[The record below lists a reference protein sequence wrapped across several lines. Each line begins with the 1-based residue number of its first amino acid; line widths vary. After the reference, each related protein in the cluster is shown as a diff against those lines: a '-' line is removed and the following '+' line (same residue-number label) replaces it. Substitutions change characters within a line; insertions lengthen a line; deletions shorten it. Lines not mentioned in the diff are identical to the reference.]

1 MAVSTVSDMAAKQR
15 DATAEHS
22 RRRVWLRRL
31 GPFVPIAALAIIAA
45 LTVDGFG
52 TTPNLIA
59 VVQASAITG
68 IAAIGTAAITI
79 SGKFVSLAI
88 EQQAVTAAY
97 VFAATVS
104 AGQPVLLAL
113 VLAFAVA
120 IILGLVQGYLVSRG
134 LNPIVTTLAFGS
146 ALFGSVVML
155 ADNRTITLSPNPIA
169 WLGGGTTFGIPNQA
183 IIFVVLLVL
192 GSLFLSRTKL
202 GRQMV
207 LTGANPKAANLIGV
221 PTRRIVMIAFVAAAL
236 TAALVGILV
245 VGQVS
250 QAKSDM
256 FRGLT
261 IDVVAA
267 ILVGG
272 IAIQGGE
279 GQLWRAGFGA
289 IVLTM
294 LGNIMLLLGIDAGV
308 RDLLKGLLAAGVL
321 LSMRLL
327 KARGS

>member
-1 MAVSTVSDMAAKQR
+1 MSAKQQGANGAQGMGR
-15 DATAEHS
+15 I
-22 RRRVWLRRL
+22 WLKRL
-31 GPFVPIAALAIIAA
+31 GPFLPIIALALIAS

-104 AGQPVLLAL
+104 AGQPVVLAFA
-113 VLAFAVA
+113 LAFAVA
-120 IILGLVQGYLVSRG
+120 ILLGLVQGYLVSRG

-146 ALFGSVVML
+146 ALFGTVVML

-169 WLGGGTTFGIPNQA
+169 WLGGGTTFGVPNQA
-183 IIFVVLLVL
+183 IIFIILLVL
-192 GSLFLSRTKL
+192 GSLFLSRTRL

-207 LTGANPKAANLIGV
+207 LTGANPKAADLIGV
-221 PTRRIVMIAFVAAAL
+221 PTRRIIMIAFVAAAL

-308 RDLLKGLLAAGVL
+308 RDLLKGLLAAAVL
-321 LSMRLL
+321 LSMKLL
-327 KARGS
+327 KARNP

>member
-1 MAVSTVSDMAAKQR
+1 MAVSSVNDMSAKQQGANGAQGMGR
-15 DATAEHS
+15 I
-22 RRRVWLRRL
+22 WLKRL
-31 GPFVPIAALAIIAA
+31 GPFLPIIALAVIAS
-45 LTVDGFG
+45 LTIDGFG

-97 VFAATVS
+97 VFAAAVS
-104 AGQPVLLAL
+104 AGQPAVLAFA
-113 VLAFAVA
+113 LAFAVA
-120 IILGLVQGYLVSRG
+120 IVLGLIQGYLVSRG

-146 ALFGSVVML
+146 ALFGTVVML

-169 WLGGGTTFGIPNQA
+169 WLGGGTTFGVPNQA
-183 IIFVVLLVL
+183 IIFIILLVL
-192 GSLFLSRTKL
+192 GSLFLSRTRL

-207 LTGANPKAANLIGV
+207 LTGANPKAADLIGV
-221 PTRRIVMIAFVAAAL
+221 PTRRIIMIAFVAAAL

-308 RDLLKGLLAAGVL
+308 RDLLKGLLAAAVL
-321 LSMRLL
+321 LSMKLL
-327 KARGS
+327 KARNP

>member
-1 MAVSTVSDMAAKQR
+1 MAAKQR

-22 RRRVWLRRL
+22 RRRVWLRRV

>member
-1 MAVSTVSDMAAKQR
+1 MSAKQQGANGAQGMGR
-15 DATAEHS
+15 I
-22 RRRVWLRRL
+22 WLKRL
-31 GPFVPIAALAIIAA
+31 GPFLPIIALAVIAS

-104 AGQPVLLAL
+104 AGQPVILAFA
-113 VLAFAVA
+113 LAFAVA
-120 IILGLVQGYLVSRG
+120 IVLGLVQGYLVSRG

-146 ALFGSVVML
+146 ALFGTVVML

-169 WLGGGTTFGIPNQA
+169 WLGGGTTFGVPNQA
-183 IIFVVLLVL
+183 IIFIILLVL
-192 GSLFLSRTKL
+192 GSLFLSRTRL

-207 LTGANPKAANLIGV
+207 LTGANPKAADLIGV
-221 PTRRIVMIAFVAAAL
+221 PTRRIIMIAFVAAAL

-308 RDLLKGLLAAGVL
+308 RDLLKGLLAAVVL
-321 LSMRLL
+321 LSMKLL
-327 KARGS
+327 KARNP

>member
-1 MAVSTVSDMAAKQR
+1 MAVSSVSDMSAKQQGANGAQGMGR
-15 DATAEHS
+15 I
-22 RRRVWLRRL
+22 WLKRL
-31 GPFVPIAALAIIAA
+31 GPFLPIIALAVIAS

-104 AGQPVLLAL
+104 AGQPVVLAFA
-113 VLAFAVA
+113 LAFAVA
-120 IILGLVQGYLVSRG
+120 IVLGLVQGYLVSRG

-146 ALFGSVVML
+146 ALFGTVVML

-169 WLGGGTTFGIPNQA
+169 WLGGGTTFGVPNQA
-183 IIFVVLLVL
+183 IIFIILLVL
-192 GSLFLSRTKL
+192 GSLFLSRTRL

-207 LTGANPKAANLIGV
+207 LTGTNPKAADLIGV
-221 PTRRIVMIAFVAAAL
+221 PTRRIIMIAFVAAAL

-308 RDLLKGLLAAGVL
+308 RDLLKGLLAAAVL
-321 LSMRLL
+321 LSMKLL
-327 KARGS
+327 KARNP

>member
-1 MAVSTVSDMAAKQR
+1 MAANQR
-15 DATAEHS
+15 NAATEHS
-22 RRRVWLRRL
+22 RARTWLRTL
-31 GPFVPIAALAIIAA
+31 GPFVPIAVLAAIAA

-104 AGQPVLLAL
+104 AGQPVLLAFA
-113 VLAFAVA
+113 LAFAVA
-120 IILGLVQGYLVSRG
+120 IILGLIQGYLVSRG

-146 ALFGSVVML
+146 ALFGTVVML
-155 ADNRTITLSPNPIA
+155 ADNRTITLSPNPIS

-192 GSLFLSRTKL
+192 GSLFLSRTKM

-207 LTGANPKAANLIGV
+207 LTGANPRAAALVGV
-221 PTRRIVMIAFVAAAL
+221 PTRRIVMVAFVAAAL

>member
-1 MAVSTVSDMAAKQR
+1 MAVSSVSDMSAKQQGANGAQGMGR
-15 DATAEHS
+15 I
-22 RRRVWLRRL
+22 WLKRL
-31 GPFVPIAALAIIAA
+31 GPFLPIIALAIIAS

-104 AGQPVLLAL
+104 AGQPVVLAFA
-113 VLAFAVA
+113 LAFAVA
-120 IILGLVQGYLVSRG
+120 IVLGLVQGYLVSRG

-146 ALFGSVVML
+146 ALFGTVVML

-169 WLGGGTTFGIPNQA
+169 WLGGGTTFGVPNQA
-183 IIFVVLLVL
+183 IIFIILLVL
-192 GSLFLSRTKL
+192 GSLFLSRTRL

-207 LTGANPKAANLIGV
+207 LTGANPKAADLIGV
-221 PTRRIVMIAFVAAAL
+221 PTRRIIMIAFVAAAL

-308 RDLLKGLLAAGVL
+308 RDLLKGLLAAAVL
-321 LSMRLL
+321 LSMKLL
-327 KARGS
+327 KARNP

>member
-1 MAVSTVSDMAAKQR
+1 MAVSSVSDMSAKQQGANGAQGMGR
-15 DATAEHS
+15 I
-22 RRRVWLRRL
+22 WLKRL
-31 GPFVPIAALAIIAA
+31 GPFLPIIALAVIAS

-104 AGQPVLLAL
+104 AGQPVVLAFA
-113 VLAFAVA
+113 LAFAVA
-120 IILGLVQGYLVSRG
+120 IVLGLVQGYLVSRG

-146 ALFGSVVML
+146 ALFGTVVML

-169 WLGGGTTFGIPNQA
+169 WLGGGTTFGVPNQA
-183 IIFVVLLVL
+183 IIFIILLVL
-192 GSLFLSRTKL
+192 GSLFLARTRL

-207 LTGANPKAANLIGV
+207 LTGANPKAADLIGV
-221 PTRRIVMIAFVAAAL
+221 PTRRIIMIAFVAAAL

-308 RDLLKGLLAAGVL
+308 RDLLKGLLAAAVL
-321 LSMRLL
+321 LSMKLL
-327 KARGS
+327 KARNP

>member
-1 MAVSTVSDMAAKQR
+1 MSAKQQGANGAQGMGR
-15 DATAEHS
+15 I
-22 RRRVWLRRL
+22 WLKRL
-31 GPFVPIAALAIIAA
+31 GPFLPIIALAAIAS

-104 AGQPVLLAL
+104 AGQPVVLAFA
-113 VLAFAVA
+113 LAFAVA
-120 IILGLVQGYLVSRG
+120 IVLGLVQGYLVSRG

-146 ALFGSVVML
+146 ALFGTVVML

-169 WLGGGTTFGIPNQA
+169 WLGGGTTFGVPNQA
-183 IIFVVLLVL
+183 IIFIILLVL
-192 GSLFLSRTKL
+192 GSLFLSRTRL

-207 LTGANPKAANLIGV
+207 LTGANPKAADLIGV
-221 PTRRIVMIAFVAAAL
+221 PTRRIIMIAFVAAAL

-308 RDLLKGLLAAGVL
+308 RDLLKGLLAAAVL
-321 LSMRLL
+321 LSMKLL
-327 KARGS
+327 KARNP

>member
-1 MAVSTVSDMAAKQR
+1 MAVSSVSDMSAKQQGANGAQGMGR
-15 DATAEHS
+15 I
-22 RRRVWLRRL
+22 WLKRL
-31 GPFVPIAALAIIAA
+31 GPFLPIIALAVIAS

-104 AGQPVLLAL
+104 AGQPVVLAFA
-113 VLAFAVA
+113 LAFAVA
-120 IILGLVQGYLVSRG
+120 IVLGLVQGYLVSRG

-146 ALFGSVVML
+146 ALFGTVVML

-169 WLGGGTTFGIPNQA
+169 WLGGGTTFGVPNQA
-183 IIFVVLLVL
+183 IIFIILLVL
-192 GSLFLSRTKL
+192 GSLFLSRTRL

-207 LTGANPKAANLIGV
+207 LTGANPKAADLIGV
-221 PTRRIVMIAFVAAAL
+221 PTRRIIMIAFVAAAL

-308 RDLLKGLLAAGVL
+308 RDLLKGLLAAAVL
-321 LSMRLL
+321 LSMKLL
-327 KARGS
+327 KARNP

>member
-1 MAVSTVSDMAAKQR
+1 MAVSSVSDMSAKQQGANGAQGMGR
-15 DATAEHS
+15 I
-22 RRRVWLRRL
+22 WLKRL
-31 GPFVPIAALAIIAA
+31 GPFLPIIALAVIAS
-45 LTVDGFG
+45 LTVDDFG

-104 AGQPVLLAL
+104 AGQPVVLAFA
-113 VLAFAVA
+113 LAFAVA
-120 IILGLVQGYLVSRG
+120 IVLGLVQGYLVSRG

-146 ALFGSVVML
+146 ALFGTVVML

-169 WLGGGTTFGIPNQA
+169 WLGGGTTFGVPNQA
-183 IIFVVLLVL
+183 IIFIILLVL
-192 GSLFLSRTKL
+192 GSLFLSRTRL

-207 LTGANPKAANLIGV
+207 LTGANPKAADLIGV
-221 PTRRIVMIAFVAAAL
+221 PTRRIIMIAFVAAAL

-308 RDLLKGLLAAGVL
+308 RDLLKGLLAAAVL
-321 LSMRLL
+321 LSMKLL
-327 KARGS
+327 KARNP

>member
-22 RRRVWLRRL
+22 RRRVWLRRV

>member
-1 MAVSTVSDMAAKQR
+1 MSAKQQGANGALGMGR
-15 DATAEHS
+15 I
-22 RRRVWLRRL
+22 WLKRL
-31 GPFVPIAALAIIAA
+31 GPFLPIIALAVIAS

-104 AGQPVLLAL
+104 AGQPVVLAFA
-113 VLAFAVA
+113 LAFAVA
-120 IILGLVQGYLVSRG
+120 IVLGLVQGYLVSRG

-146 ALFGSVVML
+146 ALFGTVVML

-169 WLGGGTTFGIPNQA
+169 WLGGGTTFGVPNQA
-183 IIFVVLLVL
+183 IIFIILLVL
-192 GSLFLSRTKL
+192 GSLFLSRTRL

-207 LTGANPKAANLIGV
+207 LTGANPKAADLIGV
-221 PTRRIVMIAFVAAAL
+221 PTRRIIMIAFVAAAL

-308 RDLLKGLLAAGVL
+308 RDLLKGLLAAAVL
-321 LSMRLL
+321 LSMKLL
-327 KARGS
+327 KARNP

>member
-1 MAVSTVSDMAAKQR
+1 MAVSSVNDMSAKQQGANGAQGMGR
-15 DATAEHS
+15 I
-22 RRRVWLRRL
+22 WLKRL
-31 GPFVPIAALAIIAA
+31 GPFLPIIALAIIAS

-104 AGQPVLLAL
+104 AGQPVVLAFA
-113 VLAFAVA
+113 LAFAVA
-120 IILGLVQGYLVSRG
+120 IVLGLVQGYLVSRG

-146 ALFGSVVML
+146 ALFGIVVML

-169 WLGGGTTFGIPNQA
+169 WLGGGTTFGVPNQA
-183 IIFVVLLVL
+183 IIFIILLVL
-192 GSLFLSRTKL
+192 GSLFLSRTRL

-207 LTGANPKAANLIGV
+207 LTGANPKAADLIGV
-221 PTRRIVMIAFVAAAL
+221 PTRRIIMIAFVAAAI

-308 RDLLKGLLAAGVL
+308 RDLLKGLLAAAVL
-321 LSMRLL
+321 LSMKLL
-327 KARGS
+327 KARNP

>member
-1 MAVSTVSDMAAKQR
+1 MVASNVNDVAASKR
-15 DATAEHS
+15 PVVAEHGTG
-22 RRRVWLRRL
+22 RVWLRRL
-31 GPFVPIAALAIIAA
+31 GPFLPIAVLAGVAA
-45 LTVDGFG
+45 LTIDGFG
-52 TTPNLIA
+52 TAPNLIA

-97 VFAATVS
+97 VFAAAIT
-104 AGQPVLLAL
+104 AGQPVPVAF
-113 VLAFAVA
+113 VLAFATA
-120 IILGLVQGYLVSRG
+120 IALGAAQGYLVSRG

-146 ALFGSVVML
+146 ALFGTVVML
-155 ADNRTITLSPNPIA
+155 ADNRTITLSPNPIS
-169 WLGGGTTFGIPNQA
+169 WLGGGRAFGIPNQA

-192 GSLFLSRTKL
+192 GSFFLSRTKL

-207 LTGANPKAANLIGV
+207 LTGANPRAADLIGI
-221 PTRRIVMIAFVAAAL
+221 PTRRIIIIAFIAAAF

-308 RDLLKGLLAAGVL
+308 RELMKGLLAGGVL
-321 LSMRLL
+321 LSMTLL
-327 KARGS
+327 KARSP

>member
-1 MAVSTVSDMAAKQR
+1 MAVSSVSDMSAKQQGANGAQGMGR
-15 DATAEHS
+15 I
-22 RRRVWLRRL
+22 WLKRL
-31 GPFVPIAALAIIAA
+31 GPFLPIIALAVIAS

-104 AGQPVLLAL
+104 AGQPVVLAFA
-113 VLAFAVA
+113 LAFAVA
-120 IILGLVQGYLVSRG
+120 IVLGLVQGYLVSRG

-146 ALFGSVVML
+146 ALFGTVVML

-169 WLGGGTTFGIPNQA
+169 WLGGGTTFGVPNQA
-183 IIFVVLLVL
+183 IIFIILLVL
-192 GSLFLSRTKL
+192 GSLFLSRTRL

-207 LTGANPKAANLIGV
+207 LTGANPKAADLIGV
-221 PTRRIVMIAFVAAAL
+221 PTRRIIMIAFVAAAL
-236 TAALVGILV
+236 TAALVGIHV

-308 RDLLKGLLAAGVL
+308 RDLLKGLLAAAVL
-321 LSMRLL
+321 LSMKLL
-327 KARGS
+327 KARNP

>member
-1 MAVSTVSDMAAKQR
+1 MSAKQQGANGAQGMGR
-15 DATAEHS
+15 I
-22 RRRVWLRRL
+22 WLKRL
-31 GPFVPIAALAIIAA
+31 GPFLPIIALAVIAS

-104 AGQPVLLAL
+104 AGQPVVLAFA
-113 VLAFAVA
+113 LAFAVA
-120 IILGLVQGYLVSRG
+120 IVLGLVQGYLVSRG

-146 ALFGSVVML
+146 ALFGTVVML

-169 WLGGGTTFGIPNQA
+169 WLGGGTTFGVPNQA
-183 IIFVVLLVL
+183 IIFIILLVL
-192 GSLFLSRTKL
+192 GSLFLSRTRL

-207 LTGANPKAANLIGV
+207 LTGANPKAADLIGV
-221 PTRRIVMIAFVAAAL
+221 PTRRIIMIAFVAAAL

-308 RDLLKGLLAAGVL
+308 RDLLKGLLAAAVL
-321 LSMRLL
+321 LSMKLL
-327 KARGS
+327 KARNP

>member
-1 MAVSTVSDMAAKQR
+1 MAVSSVNDMSAKQQGANGAQGMGR
-15 DATAEHS
+15 I
-22 RRRVWLRRL
+22 WLKRL
-31 GPFVPIAALAIIAA
+31 GPFLPIIALAVIAS

-104 AGQPVLLAL
+104 AGQPVVLAFA
-113 VLAFAVA
+113 LAFAVA
-120 IILGLVQGYLVSRG
+120 IVLGLVQGYLVSRG

-146 ALFGSVVML
+146 ALFGTVVML

-169 WLGGGTTFGIPNQA
+169 WLGGGTTFGVPNQA
-183 IIFVVLLVL
+183 IIFIILLVL
-192 GSLFLSRTKL
+192 GSLFLSRTRL

-207 LTGANPKAANLIGV
+207 LTGANPKAADLIGV
-221 PTRRIVMIAFVAAAL
+221 PTRRIIIIAFVAAAL

-308 RDLLKGLLAAGVL
+308 RDLLKGLLAAAVL
-321 LSMRLL
+321 LSMKLL
-327 KARGS
+327 KARNP

>member
-1 MAVSTVSDMAAKQR
+1 MSAKQQGANGAQGMGR
-15 DATAEHS
+15 I
-22 RRRVWLRRL
+22 WLKRL
-31 GPFVPIAALAIIAA
+31 GPFLPIIALAIIAS

-104 AGQPVLLAL
+104 AGQPVVLAFA
-113 VLAFAVA
+113 LAFAVA
-120 IILGLVQGYLVSRG
+120 IVLGLVQGYLVSRG

-146 ALFGSVVML
+146 ALFGTVVML

-169 WLGGGTTFGIPNQA
+169 WLGGGTTFGVPNQA
-183 IIFVVLLVL
+183 IIFIILLVL
-192 GSLFLSRTKL
+192 GSLFLSRTRL

-207 LTGANPKAANLIGV
+207 LTGANPKAADLIGV
-221 PTRRIVMIAFVAAAL
+221 PTRRIIMIAFVAAAL

-308 RDLLKGLLAAGVL
+308 RDLLKGLLAAAVL
-321 LSMRLL
+321 LSMKLL
-327 KARGS
+327 KARNP

>member
-1 MAVSTVSDMAAKQR
+1 MTEAGTTARGSAPDRSAVQ
-15 DATAEHS
+15 
-22 RRRVWLRRL
+22 VWLRRAA
-31 GPFVPIAALAIIAA
+31 PFVPIVALAVIAS
-45 LTVDGFG
+45 LTIEGFG

-79 SGKFVSLAI
+79 TGKFVSLSI
-88 EQQAVTAAY
+88 EQQAVTAAF
-97 VFAATVS
+97 VFAASVT
-104 AGQPVLLAL
+104 AGYPVAIGFLLAF
-113 VLAFAVA
+113 LAA
-120 IILGLVQGYLVSRG
+120 ILLGLAQGYLVSRG

-146 ALFGSVVML
+146 ALFGTVVWL

-169 WLGGGTTFGIPNQA
+169 WLGGATTFGIPNQA

-192 GSLFLSRTKL
+192 GSLFLSRTRL

-207 LTGANPKAANLIGV
+207 LTGANPKAAELMGV
-221 PTRRIVMIAFVAAAL
+221 PTRRIIMIAFVAAAL

-308 RDLLKGLLAAGVL
+308 RELMKGLLAAAVL
-321 LSMRLL
+321 LSMTLL
-327 KARGS
+327 RARA

>member
-1 MAVSTVSDMAAKQR
+1 MAVSSVSDMSAKQQGANGAQGMGR
-15 DATAEHS
+15 I
-22 RRRVWLRRL
+22 WLKRL
-31 GPFVPIAALAIIAA
+31 GPFLPIIALALIAS

-104 AGQPVLLAL
+104 AGQPVVLAFA
-113 VLAFAVA
+113 LAFAVA
-120 IILGLVQGYLVSRG
+120 IVLGLVQGYLVSRG

-146 ALFGSVVML
+146 ALFGTVVML

-169 WLGGGTTFGIPNQA
+169 WLGGGTTFGVPNQA
-183 IIFVVLLVL
+183 IIFIILLVL
-192 GSLFLSRTKL
+192 GSLFLSRTRL

-207 LTGANPKAANLIGV
+207 LTGANPKAADLIGV
-221 PTRRIVMIAFVAAAL
+221 PTRRIIMIAFVAAAL

-308 RDLLKGLLAAGVL
+308 RDLLKGLLAAAVL
-321 LSMRLL
+321 LSMKLL
-327 KARGS
+327 KARNP

>member
-1 MAVSTVSDMAAKQR
+1 MADLTVNDASTRQGSAHPAKGSGR
-15 DATAEHS
+15 A
-22 RRRVWLRRL
+22 WLRRSA
-31 GPFVPIAALAIIAA
+31 PFLPILALAGAAA

-52 TTPNLIA
+52 TAPNLIA

-97 VFAATVS
+97 IFAAAVS
-104 AGQPVLLAL
+104 AGAPVLVAVLLA
-113 VLAFAVA
+113 FAAA
-120 IILGLVQGYLVSRG
+120 ILLGAAQGYLVSRG

-146 ALFGSVVML
+146 VLFGAVVML
-155 ADNRTITLSPNPIA
+155 ADNRTITLSPNPMA
-169 WLGGGTTFGIPNQA
+169 WLGGGTTLGIPNQA
-183 IIFVVLLVL
+183 IIFVVLLVA
-192 GSLFLSRTKL
+192 GSLFLSRTRL

-207 LTGANPKAANLIGV
+207 LTGANARAADLVGI
-221 PTRRIVMIAFVAAAL
+221 PTQRIIIIAFIAVALA
-236 TAALVGILV
+236 AALVGILV

-272 IAIQGGE
+272 IAIQGGK

-294 LGNIMLLLGIDAGV
+294 LGNIMLLLGIDAGM
-308 RDLLKGLLAAGVL
+308 RDLMKGLLAAGVL
-321 LSMRLL
+321 LSVTLL
-327 KARGS
+327 KGRSA

>member
-22 RRRVWLRRL
+22 PRRVWLRRL

>member
-1 MAVSTVSDMAAKQR
+1 MSAKQQGANGAQGMGR
-15 DATAEHS
+15 I
-22 RRRVWLRRL
+22 WLKRL
-31 GPFVPIAALAIIAA
+31 GPFLPIIALAVIAS

-104 AGQPVLLAL
+104 AGQPVVLAFA
-113 VLAFAVA
+113 LAFAVA
-120 IILGLVQGYLVSRG
+120 IVLGLVQGYLVSRG

-146 ALFGSVVML
+146 ALFGTVVML

-169 WLGGGTTFGIPNQA
+169 WLGGGTTFGVPNQA
-183 IIFVVLLVL
+183 IIFIILLVL
-192 GSLFLSRTKL
+192 GSLFLSRTRL

-207 LTGANPKAANLIGV
+207 LTGANPKAADLIGV
-221 PTRRIVMIAFVAAAL
+221 PTRRIIMIAFVAAAL

-245 VGQVS
+245 VGQAS

-308 RDLLKGLLAAGVL
+308 RDLLKGLLAAAVL
-321 LSMRLL
+321 LSMKLL
-327 KARGS
+327 KARNP

>member
-1 MAVSTVSDMAAKQR
+1 MAVSSVSDMSAKQQGANGAQGMGR
-15 DATAEHS
+15 I
-22 RRRVWLRRL
+22 WLKRL
-31 GPFVPIAALAIIAA
+31 GPFLPIIALAAIAS

-104 AGQPVLLAL
+104 AGQPVVLAFA
-113 VLAFAVA
+113 LAFAVA
-120 IILGLVQGYLVSRG
+120 IVLGLVQGYLVSRG

-146 ALFGSVVML
+146 ALFGTVVML

-169 WLGGGTTFGIPNQA
+169 WLGGGTTFGVPNQA
-183 IIFVVLLVL
+183 IIFIILLVL
-192 GSLFLSRTKL
+192 GSLFLSRTRL

-207 LTGANPKAANLIGV
+207 LTGANPKAADLIGV
-221 PTRRIVMIAFVAAAL
+221 PTRRIIMIAFVAAAL

-308 RDLLKGLLAAGVL
+308 RDLLKGLLAAAVL
-321 LSMRLL
+321 LSMKLL
-327 KARGS
+327 KARNP

>member
-1 MAVSTVSDMAAKQR
+1 MAVSSVSDMSAKQQGANGAQGMGR
-15 DATAEHS
+15 I
-22 RRRVWLRRL
+22 WLKRL
-31 GPFVPIAALAIIAA
+31 GPFLPIIALAVIAS

-104 AGQPVLLAL
+104 AGQPVILAFA
-113 VLAFAVA
+113 LAFAVA
-120 IILGLVQGYLVSRG
+120 IVLGLVQGYLVSRG

-146 ALFGSVVML
+146 ALFGTVVML

-169 WLGGGTTFGIPNQA
+169 WLGGGTTFGVPNQA
-183 IIFVVLLVL
+183 IIFIILLVL
-192 GSLFLSRTKL
+192 GSLFLSRTRL

-207 LTGANPKAANLIGV
+207 LTGANPKAADLIGV
-221 PTRRIVMIAFVAAAL
+221 PTRRIIMIAFVAAAL

-308 RDLLKGLLAAGVL
+308 RDLLKGLLAAVVL
-321 LSMRLL
+321 LSMKLL
-327 KARGS
+327 KARNP